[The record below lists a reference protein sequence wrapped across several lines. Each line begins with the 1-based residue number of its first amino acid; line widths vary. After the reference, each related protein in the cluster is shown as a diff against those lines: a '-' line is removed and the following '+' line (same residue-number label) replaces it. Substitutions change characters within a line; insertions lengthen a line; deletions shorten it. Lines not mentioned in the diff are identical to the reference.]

1 MADVAVVPFPFIRPA
16 LVWRSAAGSRAR
28 RAGISIYERT
38 ALWSGVL
45 AHVGILG
52 PESRVG
58 GQTLLSLPAALER
71 GRGVGVAIIT
81 VKSVA
86 ELLRA
91 LMTDSVPA
99 WDAQELRV
107 ALAGVGAAVPGLVI
121 GARAR
126 LAKIIGARR
135 TYLLDTPP

>member
-1 MADVAVVPFPFIRPA
+1 
-16 LVWRSAAGSRAR
+16 
-28 RAGISIYERT
+28 
-38 ALWSGVL
+38 
-45 AHVGILG
+45 
-52 PESRVG
+52 
-58 GQTLLSLPAALER
+58 LSLPAALER